1 MLISLKKEEWFGNI
15 KNDILGGL
23 VTSIALIPEVIGF
36 AIIAGVNPITALFAS
51 VTTAIVTSITSGR
64 PAMVSAAAGSM
75 ALVMVTLIKN
85 HGIEYMVAATILT
98 GILQLALGYLGVHKL
113 MKFISKPV
121 MLGFVNALAI
131 LIFLAQVQ
139 QLGNKNIFT
148 YVMVGISIVL
158 MYMIPKLSKEIPPA
172 LIVIIIMTLLSLFP
186 QFGLQTVGDLG
197 DMSGKLPFPS
207 LPMVPFTLETLII
220 IFPTALALSMV
231 GLIESL
237 LTLPLIDDM
246 TESKGDSQRE
256 VKAQGLANVVTGF
269 FGGPAGCAMIGQAVI
284 NVKSGGRK
292 RLSTLTAGLALLFL
306 IVALKSLMIQIPT
319 AALIGIMI
327 TVAFETFDWESTKKL
342 KKVSLTETLI
352 MLVTVAIVVYTH
364 NLAIGI
370 LVGMLLSIFVF
381 IAKVSKLKFNKANE
395 TIYISGQLFFASA
408 NSLIEYFEKQDLQEN
423 IMIDLSHIHI
433 WDESGIDAL
442 FATLNILDTKYNS
455 YKIVGLQTTNMKL
468 KAKIDSI
475 NSLE

>member
-148 YVMVGISIVL
+148 YIMVGISIVL
-158 MYMIPKLSKEIPPA
+158 MYMIPKLSKAIPPA

-342 KKVSLTETLI
+342 KKVSLTETSI

-370 LVGMLLSIFVF
+370 LVGVLLSIFVF
-381 IAKVSKLKFNKANE
+381 IAKVSKLKFNQSNE

-423 IMIDLSHIHI
+423 IMIDLSHVHI

-442 FATLNILDTKYNS
+442 FATLNILDTKYHS

>member
-1 MLISLKKEEWFGNI
+1 MILQFNKNEWFGNI

-36 AIIAGVNPITALFAS
+36 AIIAGVNPMTALFAS
-51 VTTAIVTSITSGR
+51 FITLTVTSITGGR

-75 ALVMVTLIKN
+75 ALVMVTLIKT
-85 HGIEYMVAATILT
+85 HGLEYMIAATILT
-98 GILQLALGYLGVHKL
+98 GIIQLILGYLGIHQL

-139 QLGNKNIFT
+139 QLDNKNLAT
-148 YVMVGISIVL
+148 YGMVGGTIAL
-158 MYMIPKLSKEIPPA
+158 MYLLPRITKAIPPA
-172 LIVIIIMTLLSLFP
+172 LIVIIAMTIVSLNP
-186 QFGLQTVGDLG
+186 GFGLQTVGDLG
-197 DMSGKLPFPS
+197 DMSGSLPFLGLPS
-207 LPMVPFTLETLII
+207 VPFTFETLRI

-237 LTLPLIDDM
+237 LTLPLINDM
-246 TESKGDSQRE
+246 TDSTGDNQRE
-256 VKAQGLANVVTGF
+256 VKAQGLANIVTGF

-292 RLSTLTAGLALLFL
+292 RLSTLTAGLALLL
-306 IVALKSLMIQIPT
+306 MIVALKGIMIQITT

-327 TVAFETFDWESTKKL
+327 TVAFETFDWQSVKTIRKN
-342 KKVSLTETLI
+342 SLAETSI
-352 MLVTVAIVVYTH
+352 MLVTIAIVVYTH

-370 LVGMLLSIFVF
+370 FAGVLLSMIVF
-381 IAKVSKLKFNKANE
+381 FAKASKLEFSAQGD
-395 TIYISGQLFFASA
+395 TIEISGQLFFASA
-408 NSLIEYFEKQDLQEN
+408 TSFIAYFQTNDLQQVATL
-423 IMIDLSHIHI
+423 DLSRVHL

-442 FATLNILDTKYNS
+442 HTVIDLYEENKQSLTIIGMT
-455 YKIVGLQTTNMKL
+455 TTNAQL
-468 KAKIDSI
+468 VERIAA
-475 NSLE
+475 LR

>member
-1 MLISLKKEEWFGNI
+1 MLISFNKNEWLGNI

-51 VTTAIVTSITSGR
+51 VTTAIVTSITGGR

-85 HGIEYMVAATILT
+85 HGLEYMIAATILT
-98 GILQLALGYLGVHKL
+98 GIIQLILGYLGIHKL
-113 MKFISKPV
+113 MKYISKPV

-139 QLGNKNIFT
+139 QLGNKNLAT
-148 YVMVGISIVL
+148 YVMVGATILIMYIFPKIS
-158 MYMIPKLSKEIPPA
+158 KSFPPA
-172 LIVIIIMTLLSLFP
+172 LIVIIVMSILSLYP
-186 QFGLQTVGDLG
+186 SLGLQTVGDLG
-197 DMSGKLPFPS
+197 DMTGSLPLPS
-207 LPMVPFTLETLII
+207 LPSIPFTLETFLI
-220 IFPTALALSMV
+220 IFPTSLALSMV

-237 LTLPLIDDM
+237 LTLPLINDM
-246 TESKGDSQRE
+246 TDSTGDNKRE
-256 VKAQGLANVVTGF
+256 VKAQGLANIFTGF

-306 IVALKSLMIQIPT
+306 IVALKGVMIQIPT

-327 TVAFETFDWESTKKL
+327 TVAFETFDWESVKLIRKKPIA
-342 KKVSLTETLI
+342 ETII
-352 MLVTVAIVVYTH
+352 MIITISIVVYTH

-370 LVGMLLSIFVF
+370 LVGVVLSMIVF
-381 IAKVSKLKFNKANE
+381 ITKASKLEFIKVDE

-408 NSLIEYFEKQDLQEN
+408 SSL
-423 IMIDLSHIHI
+423 
-433 WDESGIDAL
+433 
-442 FATLNILDTKYNS
+442 
-455 YKIVGLQTTNMKL
+455 
-468 KAKIDSI
+468 
-475 NSLE
+475 